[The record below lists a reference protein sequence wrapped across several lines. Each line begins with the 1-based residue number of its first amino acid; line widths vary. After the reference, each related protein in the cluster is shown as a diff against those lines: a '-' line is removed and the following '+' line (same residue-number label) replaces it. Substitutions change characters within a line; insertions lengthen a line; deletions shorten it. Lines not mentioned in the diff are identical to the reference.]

1 MKDDKDKYIPIVT
14 KVSKHAAE
22 RLEALAKTRGMT
34 KYEIIQ
40 MSVDTLIRYMEDR
53 HNLTEEME
61 QAMNIFEH
69 MIGWENALNLADPTV
84 NREIAEAVYIMQ
96 DPEGKKKGYRAV
108 MVEKPFMD
116 LWTQTANVQKIFE
129 RLFNILMPQTY
140 MKFYRAKILL
150 ECSSVVE
157 VLNILADAEVLSHM
171 NDEYRREFEDA
182 ARADNGKSVGYG
194 RKTHSYQHRTPDSV
208 ATDQRIK
215 FDDYDKELS
224 ESEANDG

>member
-22 RLEALAKTRGMT
+22 RLEALAKKRGMT

-40 MSVDTLIRYMEDR
+40 MSVDTLIRYMDDR

-108 MVEKPFMD
+108 MKTLRLTVKGLEQIFR
-116 LWTQTANVQKIFE
+116 TNGNQKE
-129 RLFNILMPQTY
+129 
-140 MKFYRAKILL
+140 
-150 ECSSVVE
+150 
-157 VLNILADAEVLSHM
+157 
-171 NDEYRREFEDA
+171 
-182 ARADNGKSVGYG
+182 GKRGYACI
-194 RKTHSYQHRTPDSV
+194 RQNRY
-208 ATDQRIK
+208 
-215 FDDYDKELS
+215 
-224 ESEANDG
+224 